1 MPHVCKCTRKPGG
14 KRSRLTCGRFA
25 SKSQPKQPSLLA
37 PALPSSNGHL
47 AWEFSSLWNQSLVV
61 RQERAYE
68 PRQHVWA
75 SEIGGAM
82 VDRFLR
88 MSGVK
93 PTNPPNARS
102 LRKFQAADIFEWVVN
117 FVLKRAGVL
126 IASQEHV
133 SFQYPGLLE
142 VTGKLDHL
150 AGGQPDWDKAR
161 AEMLGIGF
169 PPIIENASL
178 AIVEQLSKKFGAEPL
193 ETIIL
198 ETKSLGT
205 SIFDRYETLKKAAPH
220 HRGQLFHYLKAK
232 NMREGHV
239 VYVCRDDCRLVEIGV
254 FNPSDAEDDYRRDI
268 EKITGYIT
276 AKERPPKAP
285 EILFDDLT
293 FRFRS
298 NWQVE
303 YSQYLTL
310 LYGYDEPIAFRDKW
324 KSSVASWNRVFKRCV
339 TGANM
344 TTKNELAI
352 TAAKMHF
359 ANWDDHIDRAKEA
372 AKKNPELI
380 ETEDTEEA

>member
-1 MPHVCKCTRKPGG
+1 
-14 KRSRLTCGRFA
+14 
-25 SKSQPKQPSLLA
+25 
-37 PALPSSNGHL
+37 
-47 AWEFSSLWNQSLVV
+47 
-61 RQERAYE
+61 
-68 PRQHVWA
+68 
-75 SEIGGAM
+75 M
-82 VDRFLR
+82 VDRYLR
-88 MSGVK
+88 MNGVK

-126 IASQEHV
+126 IASNEHV
-133 SFQYPGLLE
+133 AFQYPGLLE

-150 AGGQPDWDKAR
+150 AGGQPDWGKAR
-161 AEMLGIGF
+161 AEMLSIGF

-178 AIVEQLSKKFGAEPL
+178 AIVEQLSKKFGEEPL

-205 SIFDRYETLKKAAPH
+205 NIFDRYETLQKAAPH

-232 NMREGHV
+232 NMHEGHV

-254 FNPSDAEDDYRRDI
+254 FNPSDAEDDYKRDVQ
-268 EKITGYIT
+268 KITGYIT
-276 AKERPPKAP
+276 AKEQPAKSP

-310 LYGYDEPIAFRDKW
+310 LYGYAEPIHFRDKW
-324 KSSVASWNRVFKRCV
+324 KPFVASWNRVFKRCV
-339 TGANM
+339 TRQKM
-344 TTKNELAI
+344 TTKNEIAI
-352 TAAKMHF
+352 TAAKMYF
-359 ANWDDHIDRAKEA
+359 PKWDDFVDRAKEA
-372 AKKNPELI
+372 AKKNPELVA
-380 ETEDTEEA
+380 ETETDDAE